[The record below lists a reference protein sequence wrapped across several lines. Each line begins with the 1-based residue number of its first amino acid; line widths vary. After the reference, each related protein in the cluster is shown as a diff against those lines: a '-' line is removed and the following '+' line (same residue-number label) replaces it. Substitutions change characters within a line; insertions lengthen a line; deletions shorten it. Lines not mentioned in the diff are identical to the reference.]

1 MPQDPANAREVL
13 LAGLNEE
20 QRAAVGD
27 ESRRLLVVAG
37 AGSGKTEVM
46 ARRVAWWV
54 AVDGVPKDQ
63 IIAFTFTEAAA
74 EELKFRI
81 RAWLEKIATEEK
93 EASLGGMFIG
103 TIHGF
108 CLQALRDFAP
118 DEYYMFD
125 VVDDA
130 GRIAVVEQGYHGVLA
145 LSAFRTVAERT
156 GAANGKFIS
165 QELFLRG
172 YDLLNEYGLLN
183 VSLSD
188 ADPPVDVSGERDWC
202 VEAELETD
210 VGDSE
215 LAAAF
220 GCSAAR
226 YYAYLRARRFLDFS
240 TIQSEAAH
248 WLRTSDDFRRRF
260 RDSWKRLVVDE
271 VQDINPVQYKL
282 IREIVGEEGH
292 LTAVGDHRQAIYS
305 FRGGRADL
313 MGELFVEFTEADDGR
328 IQELPANYRST
339 PRIIDLS
346 NRWSETIEDT
356 AGMTNPAME
365 HRRNTRVDLSGYH
378 VAQLHFDDRAAEAE
392 WIADSIT
399 KLVCPGDQTTVG
411 AFHDERKSQR
421 GLAFKDIAILVR
433 SGTDIRT
440 YQNAL
445 RERSIHPV
453 VRGGPDLFSQPEVQL
468 FLAAL
473 AICSGMDEFYGAANN
488 PRSLPGRIRNVLG
501 VDPIPEEIVPA
512 AISELRRRGLRVPDG
527 CVDRLLLLCRAIQHR
542 LESADPQP
550 EDITGLD
557 CDAECRGWLTRN
569 RELRRIFPQTLFHW
583 LLREAGIGQWRT
595 EENALVA
602 ESTLFHVGQLSSLV
616 KAMETSG
623 WTPANSLKWRLIA
636 LTSWGASAART
647 SENPLLVSPDAVSIT
662 TVHSAK
668 GLEFAAVFL
677 ADVCARRFPSSRA
690 RTPPRVPFD
699 PGAEDYVDPKYLADN
714 DNFDDERRLMYVALT
729 RAERYLFVSASGNQR
744 SRFFREL
751 TDLIHEC
758 RGGYIGRAIGD
769 RRYTGTSPQFGQSR
783 RPPGDQFLGFEVFPG
798 VSSGLTTCET
808 SWAFTPT
815 IGQEFGYG
823 RGLHNL
829 LRIIH
834 TNPRHWAELAGDARR
849 LRNEVKS
856 LVDQGMFYLRYTVG
870 RPLEN
875 LRNRAIAGV
884 VEYVQ
889 AHSSELARLQ
899 FEPEKEFETLI
910 EDENL
915 LIAGAIDVVRLDDP
929 PRVSIIDF
937 KSGNAEEDT
946 GTGLSRELMAMQIGV
961 YGLAARDELEYDP
974 QHGLIRYI
982 GERDEQRRQ
991 LDVDLTDAQL
1001 AQVREEIIRTGRNIR
1016 QRNFNFGPTGRVQN
1030 RCHGC
1035 DFLNICPRHEAAEAR
1050 GRGG

>member
-13 LAGLNEE
+13 LAGLNDE
-20 QRAAVGD
+20 QEAAVGD

-54 AVDGVPKDQ
+54 TVDGVPKDQ

-156 GAANGKFIS
+156 GAANGKFNS

-172 YDLLNEYGLLN
+172 YDLLNEYGLLD
-183 VSLSD
+183 VSLSE

-202 VEAELETD
+202 IEAELETD

-215 LAAAF
+215 LAATF

-313 MGELFVEFTEADDGR
+313 MGELFVEFSEADDGR

-346 NRWSETIEDT
+346 NKWSETIEDT

-365 HRRNTRVDLSGYH
+365 HRRNTRVDLSEYH

-399 KLVCPGDQTTVG
+399 KLVCPGDLTTIG
-411 AFHDERKSQR
+411 AFHDEGKSQR

-445 RERSIHPV
+445 RERGIHPV

-501 VDPIPEEIVPA
+501 VEPIPEEIVPA
-512 AISELRRRGLRVPDG
+512 AISELRRRGLLVPDG

-550 EDITGLD
+550 EDITELD

-595 EENALVA
+595 EDNALVA

-744 SRFFREL
+744 SMFFREL
-751 TDLIHEC
+751 TDLIQEVGGVISEGPFEIADTLELHPSSVSREDRLSTNFSDLRYFLEC
-758 RGGYIGRAIGD
+758 
-769 RRYTGTSPQFGQSR
+769 PQDFYLR
-783 RPPGDQFLGFEVFPG
+783 NVLG
-798 VSSGLTTCET
+798 
-808 SWAFTPT
+808 FTPT

-829 LRIIH
+829 LRIVH
-834 TNPRHWAELAGDARR
+834 TNPRKWAGLAGDAHR
-849 LRNEVKS
+849 LRSEVKS

-870 RPLEN
+870 QPLEN

-889 AHSSELARLQ
+889 AHAPELAQLQ

-910 EDENL
+910 ENENL

-1001 AQVREEIIRTGRNIR
+1001 AQVREEIIQTGRNIR
-1016 QRNFNFGPTGRVQN
+1016 QRNFNCGPTARVPN

>member
-1 MPQDPANAREVL
+1 MPQDSANAREVL
-13 LAGLNEE
+13 LADLNEE
-20 QRAAVGD
+20 QRAAVSD

-54 AVDGVPKDQ
+54 AVDAVPKDQ

-81 RAWLEKIATEEK
+81 RGWLEKIATEDR
-93 EASLGGMFIG
+93 EATLGGMYIG

-118 DEYYMFD
+118 DDYYMFD

-130 GRIAVVEQGYHGVLA
+130 GRIAVVEQGYHSVLA
-145 LSAFRTVAERT
+145 LRAFRLVAEQT
-156 GAANGKFIS
+156 GAARGKFLT

-172 YDLLNEYGLLN
+172 YDLLNEYGLLS
-183 VSLSD
+183 VSLSEG
-188 ADPPVDVSGERDWC
+188 DPPVDVSTEWDWC
-202 VEAELETD
+202 REAELETD
-210 VGDSE
+210 VGDSD
-215 LAAAF
+215 LATAF
-220 GCSAAR
+220 AESAAR

-240 TIQSEAAH
+240 TIQSEAAR
-248 WLRTSDDFRRRF
+248 WLRTDEDVRRRF
-260 RDSWKRLVVDE
+260 RDSWTRLVVDE
-271 VQDINPVQYKL
+271 VQDVNPVQYNL
-282 IREIVGEEGH
+282 IREIVGETGH

-313 MGELFVEFTEADDGR
+313 MGELFVELTEAHDGR

-346 NRWSETIEDT
+346 NRWSESIEDT

-365 HRRNTRVDLSGYH
+365 HRRTTRVDLSECH
-378 VAQLHFDDRAAEAE
+378 VAQLHFDERAAEAE

-399 KLVCPGDQTTVG
+399 KLVRPGEGTAVVG
-411 AFHDERKSQR
+411 AFHDERDGQR

-445 RERSIHPV
+445 RERGIHPV
-453 VRGGPDLFSQPEVQL
+453 VRGGPDLFSQPEVLL
-468 FLAAL
+468 FLGAL
-473 AICSGMDEFYGAANN
+473 AICSGMDEFYGAVHN
-488 PRSLPGRIRNVLG
+488 PRSLPGRIRNVLD
-501 VDPIPEEIVPA
+501 VEPEPEEIVPA
-512 AISELRRRGLRVPDG
+512 AISELRRRGLAVPHG
-527 CVDRLLLLCRAIQHR
+527 CVERLLLLCRAIRHR
-542 LESADPQP
+542 LESADPQR
-550 EDITGLD
+550 EDLTELN
-557 CDAECRGWLTRN
+557 CDSECRRWLTRN

-583 LLREAGIGQWRT
+583 LLREAGVAHWRT

-677 ADVCARRFPSSRA
+677 ADVCALRFPSSRA
-690 RTPPRVPFD
+690 RTPPSVPFD
-699 PGAEDYVDPKYLADN
+699 PGAENYVDPRHLADN
-714 DNFDDERRLMYVALT
+714 DNYDDERRLMYVALT
-729 RAERYLFVSASGNQR
+729 RAERYLFVSASGNRR

-751 TDLIHEC
+751 TGLIQDVGGVISEGPLEIANTLQLHPSSASREDRLATNFSDLRYFLEC
-758 RGGYIGRAIGD
+758 
-769 RRYTGTSPQFGQSR
+769 PQDYYLR
-783 RPPGDQFLGFEVFPG
+783 NVLG
-798 VSSGLTTCET
+798 
-808 SWAFTPT
+808 FTPT

-829 LRIIH
+829 LRIVH

-849 LRNEVKS
+849 LRNEVES

-870 RPLEN
+870 PPLEN
-875 LRNRAIAGV
+875 LRNRAVGGV

-889 AHSSELARLQ
+889 AYARELARLH

-910 EDENL
+910 EAENL

-974 QHGLIRYI
+974 QHGLIRYV
-982 GERDEQRRQ
+982 GERDVQRRQ
-991 LDVDLTDAQL
+991 LNVDLTDEQL
-1001 AQVREEIIRTGRNIR
+1001 AQVREEIIETGRSIR
-1016 QRNFNFGPTGRVQN
+1016 ERNFNSGPTGRVRN
-1030 RCHGC
+1030 RCRSC
-1035 DFLNICPRHEAAEAR
+1035 DFRNFCPRREAAEAR
-1050 GRGG
+1050 AEDG